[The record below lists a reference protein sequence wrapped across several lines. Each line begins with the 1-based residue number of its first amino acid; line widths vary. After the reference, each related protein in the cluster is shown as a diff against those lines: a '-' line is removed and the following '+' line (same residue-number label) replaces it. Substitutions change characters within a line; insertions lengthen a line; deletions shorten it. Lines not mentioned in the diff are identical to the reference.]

1 MTWQYPP
8 GPETQPVHAY
18 PNINVD
24 DNLPVSLDSVKE
36 INIDLAWTYGVGND
50 PVTTSP
56 ASLLADNNPQDLVTN
71 VAFDMFFDSDKD
83 NAQNSSLAK
92 HEVMVWF
99 AMIGLAAQPIGYNNN
114 KPKTTKNLNGVD
126 L

>member
-1 MTWQYPP
+1 M
-8 GPETQPVHAY
+8 HAY

-24 DNLPVSLDSVKE
+24 DNLPEALSTVKE
-36 INIDLAWTYGVGND
+36 INIDLAWTYGVGNE
-50 PVTTSP
+50 PVTKSP
-56 ASLLADNNPQDLVTN
+56 ASLLQDDNPQDLVTN

-83 NAQNSSLAK
+83 ASQNSTLAK

-99 AMIGLAAQPIGYNNN
+99 AMIGLAAQPIGYHND
-114 KPKTTKNLNGVD
+114 KPVYTKTLNGVD